1 MLQLNA
7 SFFSSR
13 LFKSSLWLMLGLL
26 LGFSIDYSNGRSF
39 GMGIAFVL
47 TGPEKYLVLAVS
59 FGACLFFNRKKKR
72 KSFHDGMFFRH
83 DVKALASLL
92 IMGFF
97 SYCHLLPST
106 VRNTVFGWGMTDLLS
121 VYPTEADILKKT
133 LIEKKPDPAEALP
146 NANATPLHLTGARW
160 QSQIDIQR
168 VAYAT
173 HCKALV
179 IHSLVHGRN
188 NHTVAVFMDG
198 VDEATT
204 KKVLAE
210 DIWKWYDRP
219 LFSTR
224 THGLILEWQDI
235 THP

>member
-1 MLQLNA
+1 
-7 SFFSSR
+7 
-13 LFKSSLWLMLGLL
+13 MLGLL
-26 LGFSIDYSNGRSF
+26 LGFSVDYSNGRMF
-39 GMGIAFVL
+39 GMGISFDL
-47 TGPEKYLVLAVS
+47 TGPQKYLVLAVS
-59 FGACLFFNRKKKR
+59 FSACLFFNRKKKR

-97 SYCHLLPST
+97 SYCLLLPST
-106 VRNTVFGWGMTDLLS
+106 VRNTVFGWGMTDFLS
-121 VYPTEADILKKT
+121 VHPTEADILKKT

-146 NANATPLHLTGARW
+146 NANATPLHLPGARW
-160 QSQIDIQR
+160 QSQIDFQR

-179 IHSLVHGRN
+179 IDSRVHGRN
-188 NHTVAVFMDG
+188 KQTIAVHLDG
-198 VDEATT
+198 PDVATT
-204 KKVLAE
+204 QKVLAE
-210 DIWKWYDRP
+210 DIWKWDDRP

-235 THP
+235 TYP

>member
-1 MLQLNA
+1 MIPWHTKL
-7 SFFSSR
+7 FSSR
-13 LFKSSLWLMLGLL
+13 FFKSGLWLALGLL
-26 LGFSIDYSNGRSF
+26 LGFSMDYSNGRSL
-39 GMGIAFVL
+39 GMGIEFDL
-47 TGPEKYLVLAVS
+47 TGPQKYLVLAVS
-59 FGACLFFNRKKKR
+59 FSACLFFNRKKKR

-106 VRNTVFGWGMTDLLS
+106 VRNTVFGWGMTDFLS
-121 VYPTEADILKKT
+121 VHPAEADILKKT

-146 NANATPLHLTGARW
+146 NANVTPLHLTGARW
-160 QSQIDIQR
+160 QSQIDLQR

-179 IHSLVHGRN
+179 IDSRVHGRN
-188 NHTVAVFMDG
+188 NQTVAVFMDG
-198 VDEATT
+198 ADEATT

-210 DIWKWYDRP
+210 DIWKWDDRP

-224 THGLILEWQDI
+224 THGLILEWKDI